1 MQEILYLAILGM
13 NARDNS
19 LEIGEAFRERREL
32 FFKRRVIHQVFHGV
46 QPGVVSQGALI
57 VAQENSTLS

>member
-1 MQEILYLAILGM
+1 M